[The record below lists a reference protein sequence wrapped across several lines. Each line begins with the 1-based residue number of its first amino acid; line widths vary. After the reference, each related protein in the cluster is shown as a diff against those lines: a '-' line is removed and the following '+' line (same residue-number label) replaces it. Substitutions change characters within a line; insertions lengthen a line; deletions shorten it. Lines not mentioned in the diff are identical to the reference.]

1 MTMPRRRIA
10 PPSEQELLAYLNA
23 VPPPPPPALTP
34 QAAKMIERLF
44 GVIERLFGGLFSLAF
59 ALAGLLLTFG
69 SGRLLIVLVGV
80 MLSCVGLRG
89 IEAAFTG
96 KWPDEDD

>member
-1 MTMPRRRIA
+1 
-10 PPSEQELLAYLNA
+10 
-23 VPPPPPPALTP
+23 
-34 QAAKMIERLF
+34 MIERLF
-44 GVIERLFGGLFSLAF
+44 VGLFSLAF

>member
-44 GVIERLFGGLFSLAF
+44 VGLFSLAF

>member
-34 QAAKMIERLF
+34 QAAKM
-44 GVIERLFGGLFSLAF
+44 IERLFGGLFSLAF

>member
-44 GVIERLFGGLFSLAF
+44 VGLFSLAF

-80 MLSCVGLRG
+80 ILSCVGLRG
-89 IEAAFTG
+89 IKAAFTG

>member
-23 VPPPPPPALTP
+23 VPPPPPLRIDLTP
-34 QAAKMIERLF
+34 QAAKM
-44 GVIERLFGGLFSLAF
+44 IERLFGGLFSLAF

-69 SGRLLIVLVGV
+69 GGRLLIVLVGV